1 MKEGKEKKRAI
12 LRGQS
17 GHVHNRCYYYFGET
31 EF

>member
-12 LRGQS
+12 LRGQNV
-17 GHVHNRCYYYFGET
+17 HVHNRCYYYFGET